1 MKVGDQAS
9 RVKQNYQEPRDHPI
23 TKQPASS
30 RLGTWFSLLDNQDL
44 LVSGYLTADELNNRR
59 CHTTVWNRRA
69 AARKS
74 NRNMPIFK
82 KEPEVNSQL
91 EDHLAN
97 FESDEGQLS
106 IDVYQQGSNL
116 VIKSTIAG
124 AKPEDIDITLAGDVL
139 TIKGKREMDEYIDYN
154 DYLYREC
161 YWGKFSRTII
171 LPFEIDESK
180 VDVNL
185 DKGVLT
191 ITLPKLE
198 KRPGHKIMVMEN
210 D

>member
-1 MKVGDQAS
+1 M
-9 RVKQNYQEPRDHPI
+9 
-23 TKQPASS
+23 SS
-30 RLGTWFSLLDNQDL
+30 WPKARG
-44 LVSGYLTADELNNRR
+44 G
-59 CHTTVWNRRA
+59 
-69 AARKS
+69 ARKLII
-74 NRNMPIFK
+74 NMSIFK
-82 KEPEVNSQL
+82 KEPEETSQL
-91 EDHLAN
+91 EEHLAN

-106 IDVYQQGSNL
+106 IDVYQQDNDL
-116 VIKSTIAG
+116 IIKSTIAG
-124 AKPEDIDITLAGDVL
+124 AKPEDIDITLAGDIL

-191 ITLPKLE
+191 IVLPKLQ
-198 KRPGHKIMVMEN
+198 KKLGHKIVVTGN